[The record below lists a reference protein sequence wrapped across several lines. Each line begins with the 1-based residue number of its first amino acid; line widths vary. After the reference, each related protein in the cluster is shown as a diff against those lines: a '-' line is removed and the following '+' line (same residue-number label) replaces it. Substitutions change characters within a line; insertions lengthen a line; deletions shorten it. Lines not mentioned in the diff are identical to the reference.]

1 MQHIA
6 NKTITLEDS
15 KHHMREY
22 DPLENYILQCKKCHV
37 FEHTIMDCKSQ
48 NFLCSWC
55 GKHNCNRKCSK
66 DNKKCLNCT
75 QNHSSLYKGCKK
87 YKNEAWKA
95 SSLKEAKQKNE
106 KRNILSTNTINLS
119 DNVENLKTSYANIV
133 KNQDNKIDKKIEQ
146 SNEKYDKVNSKLDSM
161 TENYDTLFQT
171 METIKKNLQLIVITT
186 QSTQQKIER
195 IEKDLN
201 DKLLIIDKKVNDMS
215 NEYVDKSSL
224 VVILF
229 ESIYALTTQK
239 MMTKMDI
246 MMNLMAIFQRNTGAN
261 LDKQKIIKSI
271 EILEQS
277 SLLMSPTEDLSK
289 TKENSSTTN
298 NIKND

>member
-1 MQHIA
+1 
-6 NKTITLEDS
+6 
-15 KHHMREY
+15 
-22 DPLENYILQCKKCHV
+22 
-37 FEHTIMDCKSQ
+37 
-48 NFLCSWC
+48 
-55 GKHNCNRKCSK
+55 
-66 DNKKCLNCT
+66 
-75 QNHSSLYKGCKK
+75 
-87 YKNEAWKA
+87 
-95 SSLKEAKQKNE
+95 
-106 KRNILSTNTINLS
+106 
-119 DNVENLKTSYANIV
+119 
-133 KNQDNKIDKKIEQ
+133 
-146 SNEKYDKVNSKLDSM
+146 
-161 TENYDTLFQT
+161 
-171 METIKKNLQLIVITT
+171 
-186 QSTQQKIER
+186 
-195 IEKDLN
+195 
-201 DKLLIIDKKVNDMS
+201 MS

-277 SLLMSPTEDLSK
+277 SLLMSPTEDLSE